1 MRRGGQTGSR
11 VVLTISWG
19 LLLASVSIMTA
30 EEPAPRYVAG
40 QRPEAVSPEAAS
52 GRVLAIAPGRSADS
66 QLPEPYLAVSS
77 AHWLY
82 DTLTD
87 PRLGQFSKEA
97 SRLLV
102 GHDAVLP
109 NIRQEAVLL
118 QRSRGDD
125 LVVVFLAGYVGSEGG
140 KVYWFTRETE
150 VGRMDD
156 TALSEAELGLLIE
169 AIPSRH
175 VLVVLDAYDASLVGS
190 SAGVTRADLASVLPG
205 MAGEG
210 RAVLAVEHVGGW
222 YLESQGVRH
231 SVLPHFFV
239 AGLAGAADGNGDG
252 SISAAELWRYLE
264 YQLAQE
270 ADRESDV
277 PKPKS
282 MFLVGRGF
290 QPEGVF
296 LTTNPH
302 PEATSRKRLESLLK
316 LLGQGR
322 ISGSEY
328 DEGRRLLTT
337 RLLREVERQQR
348 EVYADL
354 AGGRTDVET
363 ARIALSAIVTK
374 RTMDNSPETRPTALP
389 ASLRNSL
396 RMDMVLVPEGS
407 FRMGSSMAAE
417 DLSMRFGGPASW
429 FDPEFPE
436 HPVRISRP
444 LYMSTCEVTVGRFRV
459 FVEETGYR
467 TDAEKGGQSFESGKR
482 GGYSL
487 LADRKWGWRDEAT
500 WRRPGFDQTED
511 DPVVMVSWNDADM
524 FCKWLS
530 ARDNR
535 DYRLPS
541 EAEWEYSC
549 RAGKGSMFW
558 WGEDFDQ
565 RDMEEREETKLVSW
579 SALTEGHTRAVGRFR
594 ANTFGLHD
602 MAGSVWEWCNDWYD
616 RSYYAGSPSVDPQG
630 PPTGMYRVIRGGAR
644 HDNPRY
650 CRSSCRNG
658 YRPAGRHGL
667 IGFRIVTEAK

>member
-1 MRRGGQTGSR
+1 MRRGGHTGSR

-30 EEPAPRYVAG
+30 EEPGPRLAVG
-40 QRPEAVSPEAAS
+40 RLSEAVSSEAAS
-52 GRVLAIAPGRSADS
+52 SRMLVIAPGRSMDS

-77 AHWLY
+77 ARWFY
-82 DTLTD
+82 DTLTS

-102 GHDAVLP
+102 GDDAVLS

-118 QRSRGDD
+118 QRARGDD
-125 LVVVFLAGYVGSEGG
+125 LVIVFLAGYLGSEAG
-140 KVYWFTRETE
+140 KVYWFTRDTE
-150 VGRMDD
+150 MGRLAD
-156 TALSEAELGLLIE
+156 TALSQAELNLLVK

-190 SAGVTRADLASVLPG
+190 SAGVGRANLTSTLPA

-222 YLESQGVRH
+222 FLESQGVRH
-231 SVLPHFFV
+231 GVLTHFIV
-239 AGLAGAADGNGDG
+239 AGLGGAADGNSDG
-252 SISAAELWRYLE
+252 SISVAELWRYLE

-270 ADRESDV
+270 AGPESGAS
-277 PKPKS
+277 KPI
-282 MFLVGRGF
+282 FLAGQGF
-290 QPEGVF
+290 RPEGVF

-302 PEATSRKRLESLLK
+302 PEAVSRERLESLMK
-316 LLGQGR
+316 LLGRGQ

-328 DEGRRLLTT
+328 DEGRRLLTS
-337 RLLREVERQQR
+337 RLLREVERQQQ

-354 AGGRTDVET
+354 ADGRTDPET
-363 ARIALSAIVTK
+363 ARIALSAIVTR
-374 RTMDNSPETRPTALP
+374 RTIDTSPETRPTALP

-407 FRMGSSMAAE
+407 FRMGSGVAAE
-417 DLSMRFGGPASW
+417 ALSMRFGGPASW
-429 FDPEFPE
+429 FEPEFPL
-436 HPVRISRP
+436 HPVRVSRP
-444 LYMSTCEVTVGRFRV
+444 FYMSTCGVTVGQFRV

-467 TDAEKGGQSFESGKR
+467 TDAEKGGQSFESGKK
-482 GGYSL
+482 GGYTVL
-487 LADRKWGWRDEAT
+487 RGRQWGWRDLAT
-500 WRRPGFDQTED
+500 WRNPGFDQTD
-511 DPVVMVSWNDADM
+511 GDPVVMVSWNDADM

-541 EAEWEYSC
+541 EAEWEYAC
-549 RAGKGSMFW
+549 RAGRDSMFW

-565 RDMEEREETKLVSW
+565 RGTEWPEETKLVSW
-579 SALTEGHTRAVGRFR
+579 SASSEAYTCPVGRFR
-594 ANTFGLHD
+594 ANAFGLHD
-602 MAGSVWEWCNDWYD
+602 MAGNVWEWCNDWYN

-630 PPTGMYRVIRGGAR
+630 PPVGMYRVIRGGAL

-667 IGFRIVTEAK
+667 IGFRIAMEAQ